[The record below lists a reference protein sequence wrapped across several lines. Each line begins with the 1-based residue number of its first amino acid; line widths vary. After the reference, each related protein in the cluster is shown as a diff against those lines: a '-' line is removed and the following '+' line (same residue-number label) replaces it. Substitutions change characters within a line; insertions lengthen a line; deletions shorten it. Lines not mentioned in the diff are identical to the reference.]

1 MFCTIITIV
10 IFMGEVFSSFYNFIM
25 DTIDNMGVYGPLLG
39 SLFIVLE
46 SIIPPLP
53 LFVFITINFIAF
65 GYVLGF
71 IISWVCTIIGCVIS
85 YYLVKKF
92 LRNFVVKKIKNIDL
106 LTRCMNYI
114 ENLSLTKITVILS
127 IPFTPAFMMNIAA
140 GLVNM
145 NFKKFFI
152 AILISKVFL
161 VYFWGFI
168 GTSLVESF
176 QHPESLITVVIM
188 MLIAYGISLVI
199 KKVFKIN

>member
-1 MFCTIITIV
+1 
-10 IFMGEVFSSFYNFIM
+10 MGEVFSSFYNFIM
-25 DTIDNMGVYGPLLG
+25 DTIDAMGVYGPLLG

-65 GYVLGF
+65 GYVFGF
-71 IISWVCTIIGCVIS
+71 IISWVCTIIGCLIS
-85 YYLVKKF
+85 YFLVKKF
-92 LRNFVVKKIKNIDL
+92 LRNFVVDKIKNVDL
-106 LTRCMNYI
+106 LTKCMNYI
-114 ENLSLTKITVILS
+114 ENLSLTKVTVILS

-152 AILISKVFL
+152 AILISKIFL
-161 VYFWGFI
+161 VYFWGFV

-176 QHPESLITVVIM
+176 QNPTSLITVVVM
-188 MLIAYGISLVI
+188 MIIAYLMSFVI